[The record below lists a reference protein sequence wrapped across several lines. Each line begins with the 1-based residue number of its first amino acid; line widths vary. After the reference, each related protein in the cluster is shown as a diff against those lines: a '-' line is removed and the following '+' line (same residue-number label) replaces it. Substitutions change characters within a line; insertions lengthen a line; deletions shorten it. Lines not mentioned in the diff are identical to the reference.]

1 MNISDRQ
8 LQAFYL
14 FGVALNTIALI
25 YSIEVGEYLFAA
37 TFGFIL
43 VYLGVRY
50 RMVTRSK
57 P

>member
-43 VYLGVRY
+43 LYLGVRY